1 MHWIIGIS
9 LLITFEVVADI
20 FAKEYSLKQTA
31 LFWSLALVSYVVAN
45 IFWLSAINNGSGLT
59 RGAILFSVGSA
70 VAATLVGL
78 VMYGEKLNSVQIAG
92 VLVGIV
98 AIALISFGEEM

>member
-1 MHWIIGIS
+1 MGQVLHAGRS
-9 LLITFEVVADI
+9 F
-20 FAKEYSLKQTA
+20 F
-31 LFWSLALVSYVVAN
+31 
-45 IFWLSAINNGSGLT
+45 
-59 RGAILFSVGSA
+59 VGSA

-92 VLVGIV
+92 VIVGIV